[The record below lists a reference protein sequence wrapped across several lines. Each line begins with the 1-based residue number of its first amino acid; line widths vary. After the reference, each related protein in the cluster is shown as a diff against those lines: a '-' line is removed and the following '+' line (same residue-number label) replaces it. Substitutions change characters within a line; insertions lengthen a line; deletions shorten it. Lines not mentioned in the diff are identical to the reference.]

1 MSTKQIV
8 TVEQQ
13 LLSKQAIQLPAR
25 ERLALLL
32 QANRYPIVRKGTS
45 AERQIKEMINL
56 YNLYCLM
63 LTRYFPSEEA
73 EEKYILLNWI
83 ATLNINNAKLKNAL
97 QMVKSYEEVERRI
110 TQIQLLFNE
119 YRESFPEIYEKYN
132 LEDIVTK
139 QITDI
144 IKDSRELCKDPV
156 WVQGVM
162 NVWDI

>member
-8 TVEQQ
+8 IVEQQ

-63 LTRYFPSEEA
+63 LIRYFPSEEA

-83 ATLNINNAKLKNAL
+83 STLNINNAKLKNAL

-139 QITDI
+139 RITDI